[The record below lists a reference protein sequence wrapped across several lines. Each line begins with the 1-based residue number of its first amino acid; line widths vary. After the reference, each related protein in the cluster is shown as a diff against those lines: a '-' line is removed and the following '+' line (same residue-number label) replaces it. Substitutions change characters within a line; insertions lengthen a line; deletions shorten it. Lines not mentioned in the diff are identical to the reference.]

1 MASEHYKLNSIT
13 QMHEAYGLEK
23 PKNPLISIVDMK
35 DYVMKDEWLNI
46 KYTNSFYYISLK
58 DSSCGLEYGRNTYD
72 FEEGVMSFMAPD
84 QVYSVTSVPKRKIE
98 GWMLFFHPELI
109 RNTPLANIMNNYG
122 FFSYG
127 VHEAL
132 HLSEQEQ
139 KTITDCVKMIDE
151 EIQERI
157 DRHSNKVIVSSLEL
171 LLNLCTRFYERQ
183 FNTRASENKDV
194 LSIVENSLKEF
205 YGGENFKRTGLP
217 SVGYLAEKVNLSS
230 GYLSDLLRNETGKSA
245 KEHINLFLIE
255 KAKNILLNSK
265 STVSEIA
272 YDLGF
277 EYPQHFSKMFKKKTG
292 MSPGAYRNLN

>member
-1 MASEHYKLNSIT
+1 
-13 QMHEAYGLEK
+13 MHEAYGLEK
-23 PKNPLISIVDMK
+23 PKNPLISIIDMEN
-35 DYVMKDEWLNI
+35 YVVRDEWLNK

-84 QVYSVTSVPKRKIE
+84 QVYSVTGMPEKKIE

-109 RNTPLANIMNNYG
+109 RNTPLATIMNDYG
-122 FFSYG
+122 FFSYD

-139 KTITDCVKMIDE
+139 NTITDCVKMIDE

-157 DRHSNKVIVSSLEL
+157 DKHSNKVIVSGLEL
-171 LLNLCTRFYERQ
+171 LLNLCSRFYERQ
-183 FNTRASENKDV
+183 FNTRASSNKDV
-194 LSIVENSLKEF
+194 LSIVENALKAY
-205 YGGENFKRTGLP
+205 YGSENYRKTGLP
-217 SVGYLAEKVNLSS
+217 TVGYLAEKVNLSS

-245 KEHINLFLIE
+245 KEHINLFLVN
-255 KAKNILLNSK
+255 KAKTILLNSR

-277 EYPQHFSKMFKKKTG
+277 EYPQHFSKMFKSKTG